1 MRGARRPHSVAAMR
15 IGILGTG
22 NVGKAVAAGAAAAGH
37 DVVFGSRDPEARA
50 KDLDLPVV
58 SVEEAAAHG
67 ELVVNATG
75 GNASLDLLPTL
86 AEPLAGKVLLD
97 IAIDLTPDLDLVHL
111 DISQSQKLQ
120 QALPGT
126 KVVKSLCTMDSVVMV
141 NPRRTLPEPSTVFLS
156 GDDAA
161 AKERVGALLGDLG
174 WPPETRLDLG
184 GIGTARGQ
192 EHAAFLFMAVG
203 DALSN
208 YHFNFKV
215 IPPEHA

>member
-1 MRGARRPHSVAAMR
+1 MR

-37 DVVFGSRDPEARA
+37 DVMFGSRDPKGRA
-50 KDLDLPVV
+50 DALDLPVV
-58 SVEEAAAHG
+58 PHEEAAAHG
-67 ELVVNATG
+67 EIVVNATG

-97 IAIDLTPDLDLVHL
+97 IAIDLTPDLDLAHL
-111 DISQSQKLQ
+111 DISQGEKLQ
-120 QALPGT
+120 KAMPGVR
-126 KVVKSLCTMDSVVMV
+126 VVKTLCTMDSVVMV
-141 NPRRTLPEPSTVFLS
+141 DPLRTLPEPGTVFLS

-161 AKERVGALLGDLG
+161 AKEAVGALLGDLG

-192 EHAAFLFMAVG
+192 EHAALLFMGVG
-203 DALSN
+203 HGLGS

-215 IPPEHA
+215 VPPKPEQA